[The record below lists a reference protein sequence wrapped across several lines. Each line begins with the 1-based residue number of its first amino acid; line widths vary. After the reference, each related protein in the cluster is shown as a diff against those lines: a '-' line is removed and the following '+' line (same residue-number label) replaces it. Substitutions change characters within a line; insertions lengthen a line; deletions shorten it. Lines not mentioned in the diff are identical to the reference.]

1 MTMKLCT
8 LILAT
13 LLLPLTSFAQERYGE
28 TEDQQLLCK
37 EAISV
42 YRSYKKQK
50 NYDEAFIQWKKAC
63 DVCPLTATENILR
76 DGVTFLNNQLK
87 KTEDEARRA
96 SITDSIFSLYDQR
109 MELFPATKKYPK
121 NSCMVLAQ
129 KGMDQYKIFKKSGA
143 SEASAMLRESIECLS
158 SDTSIT
164 QAIPA
169 ALWSKALST
178 YYVTSFYAMKAIED
192 DAEARERLGEMLTE

>member
-28 TEDQQLLCK
+28 TEYQQLLCK

-63 DVCPLTATENILR
+63 DVFPLTATENILR
-76 DGVTFLNNQLK
+76 YGVTFLNNQLK
-87 KTEDEARRA
+87 KT
-96 SITDSIFSLYDQR
+96 
-109 MELFPATKKYPK
+109 
-121 NSCMVLAQ
+121 
-129 KGMDQYKIFKKSGA
+129 
-143 SEASAMLRESIECLS
+143 
-158 SDTSIT
+158 
-164 QAIPA
+164 
-169 ALWSKALST
+169 
-178 YYVTSFYAMKAIED
+178 D
-192 DAEARERLGEMLTE
+192 D